1 MNALGMHTS
10 ALGTRMSGLGTRQE
24 RVGTRMSA
32 FAFCLS
38 REDHDGPMRKRVHH
52 D

>member
-1 MNALGMHTS
+1 MSKSGTRGS
-10 ALGTRMSGLGTRQE
+10 ALVRR
-24 RVGTRMSA
+24 RSA

>member
-1 MNALGMHTS
+1 MN
-10 ALGTRMSGLGTRQE
+10 ALGTRMSALGTRS
-24 RVGTRMSA
+24 SA

>member
-1 MNALGMHTS
+1 MNALGTRMS
-10 ALGTRMSGLGTRQE
+10 ALGTRMSALGTRS
-24 RVGTRMSA
+24 SA